1 MEERDQ
7 RRARLRAL
15 IGAGAE
21 ARVVEAFAAPR
32 IYTAVRDELL
42 ARDASLSPDSV
53 SAAFRALV
61 DAHALIPCGTGERA
75 ATLYRAARRLAEVEL
90 VEQKIRE
97 YLGGGKGANIA
108 IAWDRGLVTSVEVNG
123 QPIAAEDWRRLRR
136 VGLVDMAW
144 VPPAWRDGTFV
155 KGRWLSSPPPPPQTA
170 GKGLAEIV
178 ISSAV
183 ETITDGHVLHVRADR
198 RPAKRGPRTPALEAV
213 DLTVGP
219 DARGGFLVVDYTRIL
234 SGREERFSTAEEA
247 IRDVR
252 RRLAWD
258 RVVEGFR
265 PALVAV
271 HGKPESPDYARFA
284 REAQIASDGRRMREF
299 SERRPPLR
307 GPLFGPG
314 FGPFGR

>member
-1 MEERDQ
+1 MDNERDQ
-7 RRARLRAL
+7 RRARLCAL

-21 ARVVEAFAAPR
+21 ARVVEAFATPR
-32 IYTAVRDELL
+32 IYTAVRDEPL
-42 ARDASLSPDSV
+42 ARDASLSADSV

-75 ATLYRAARRLAEVEL
+75 ATLYRAARGPAEVEL
-90 VEQKIRE
+90 VEHKIRQ
-97 YLGGGKGANIA
+97 YIGGPEGAKVA
-108 IAWDRGLVTSVEVNG
+108 IAWDRGLVTNVEVNG
-123 QPIAAEDWRRLRR
+123 EPIAAEDWKRLRTL
-136 VGLVDMAW
+136 GLVDMVW

-155 KGRWLSSPPPPPQTA
+155 KGRWLPSPPPPQTA
-170 GKGLAEIV
+170 GRGLTEIV

-183 ETITDGHVLHVRADR
+183 ETITDGHVLHVRAER
-198 RPAKRGPRTPALEAV
+198 RPAKRSPRTPALEAV

-219 DARGGFLVVDYTRIL
+219 DGRGGFLVVDYTRIR

-271 HGKPESPDYARFA
+271 HGRPEPPDHTRFA

-299 SERRPPLR
+299 AERRPPLR